1 MKLRD
6 LSLQVDWEPLSGTQA
21 SKHHVLGV
29 ACVPG
34 TLSPLRDLQAL
45 GEAEKGAI
53 GCTPERVHCD
63 HGVPKCLADTGQGS
77 S

>member
-1 MKLRD
+1 M
-6 LSLQVDWEPLSGTQA
+6 
-21 SKHHVLGV
+21 
-29 ACVPG
+29 PG
-34 TLSPLRDLQAL
+34 TLSPLWDLQAL

-63 HGVPKCLADTGQGS
+63 RGVPKCLADTGQGS